1 LFVLAE
7 RAPLPDIV
15 TGPAVFFGDDACL
28 TVALLAGLRG
38 TRPGRPLLIVDGANA
53 FDPFLVAD
61 LARKSGIAPQILLD
75 QIRIS
80 RVFTCHQLEALLRG
94 RLRDAV
100 QRFHAAAV
108 YFSGILDPL
117 LDEDVPVREAGRI
130 FGLIPPVLRTLAAA
144 RIVTLCACLQPLTMP
159 GRERLFPSLCEMTPW
174 VFEVVRAADHDDS
187 MQIICRK
194 PQAMTWTWEPQI
206 GFIAPRRW
214 W

>member
-1 LFVLAE
+1 VLAE

-159 GRERLFPSLCEMTPW
+159 GRERLFSSLCEITPW
-174 VFEVVRAADHDDS
+174 VFEVVRSADHDDS
-187 MQIICRK
+187 LQIICRK
-194 PQAMTWTWEPQI
+194 PQTMTWTWEPQI
-206 GFIAPRRW
+206 GLIAPRRW